1 MTPTYIWAMTVA
13 VGGFLFG
20 FDVAVISGADQPLQ
34 QLWQTSDLVHGGFV
48 MSSALWGTVVGALLG
63 NKPADRFGRKPSLFG
78 IGILYLL
85 SALGS
90 ALSND
95 PYLFSVMRFIGGVGV
110 GMSSVV
116 VPAYIS
122 EISPAIKR
130 GRLVAM
136 YQFQIVFG
144 ILISYLSNYLL
155 TEYLHLNWRWLLGVE
170 AIPAAIFLMMIF
182 TVPESPRWLLL
193 HKQDERS
200 SRNVLAKIDPV
211 SVDETIADI
220 RASEHG
226 IASHALFKGVY
237 SKPIL
242 LAFAIAVFNQLSG
255 INFVIYFAPRVFELA
270 GLDNSTALLSSA
282 GIGLVNLVAT
292 LAGMVLID
300 RLGRKTLM
308 LAGSLGYIISLA
320 VVTWAFANNAGG
332 ILVVTFIFL
341 FIAAHAVGQG
351 AVIWVF
357 IAEIFPN
364 TVRTKGQSLGCG
376 THWVLAALVALMTPF
391 VLGAFSPATIFGFFG
406 LMMVLQLLWVINVM
420 PETRGQ
426 SLEALQSSM
435 EDDSNGVIV

>member
-34 QLWQTSDLVHGGFV
+34 KLWQTSDLVHGGFV
-48 MSSALWGTVVGALLG
+48 MSSALWGTVFGALLG

-90 ALSND
+90 ALSDD

-144 ILISYLSNYLL
+144 ILISYLSNYVL

-193 HKQDERS
+193 NKQNELS
-200 SRNVLAKIDPV
+200 SRNVLSKIDPA

-292 LAGMVLID
+292 MAGMVLID
-300 RLGRKTLM
+300 KLGRKTLM
-308 LAGSLGYIISLA
+308 LVGSLGYIISLA

-332 ILVVTFIFL
+332 ILVVLFIFL

-376 THWVLAALVALMTPF
+376 THWILAALVALMTPY

-406 LMMVLQLLWVINVM
+406 LMMVLQLLWVIKVM
-420 PETRGQ
+420 PETRGK

>member
-193 HKQDERS
+193 HKQDELS
-200 SRNVLAKIDPV
+200 SRNVLAKIDPA

-308 LAGSLGYIISLA
+308 LVGSLGYIISLA

-332 ILVVTFIFL
+332 ILVVVFIFL

-376 THWVLAALVALMTPF
+376 THWVLAALVALMTPY

-406 LMMVLQLLWVINVM
+406 LMMVLQLLWVIKVM
-420 PETRGQ
+420 PETRGK